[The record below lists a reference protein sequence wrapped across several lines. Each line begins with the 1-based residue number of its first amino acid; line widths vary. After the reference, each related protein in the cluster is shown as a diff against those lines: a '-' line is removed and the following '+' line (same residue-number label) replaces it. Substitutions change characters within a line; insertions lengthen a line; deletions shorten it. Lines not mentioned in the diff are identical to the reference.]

1 MNPMNEIVKRVMIFL
16 YAFGTFLWASIQ
28 SGKISI
34 PVVLNTSVNSVA
46 LLATTRRYNM
56 EIGKLNHRNIMW
68 LGYLSS
74 LNTPCGIIHNSTD
87 TIIWV
92 NNCSS
97 LKVGEKTTETHL
109 DIDKLLML
117 RDVVENLRDT
127 SVENRETSFF
137 AMRYILKLKNR
148 TIEVTDHFYKLIIGG
163 ETFRAFEQIEERE
176 I

>member
-1 MNPMNEIVKRVMIFL
+1 MNEILRRVAIFI
-16 YAFGTFLWASIQ
+16 YTIATFLWASFQ
-28 SGKISI
+28 SGKVSV
-34 PVVLNTSVNSVA
+34 PVVLNTSVNSIV
-46 LLATTRRYNM
+46 LLANAKKQKM
-56 EIGKLNHRNIMW
+56 EIGQLNHRNIMW
-68 LGYLSS
+68 LAYLSN
-74 LNTPCGIIHNSTD
+74 LKRPCGIIHNSTD

-109 DIDKLLML
+109 DVDKLLML
-117 RDVVENLRDT
+117 RDVIQNLRDV
-127 SVENRETSFF
+127 SVEERETSFF
-137 AMRYILKLKNR
+137 SMRYILKLKNK